1 MKLSKYGFN
10 VALVLLLVPGIAR
23 AADPELVQLI
33 NKEASLFA
41 STNNSGERS
50 SGSYSPAAPE
60 RYNISGPLAFAIDY
74 GNKGVVRGH
83 GRCSTQDGIELTN
96 LLDTI
101 TDETGQTGAMYCY
114 CGLDNYTPLNGTAT
128 NLSGPWA
135 YIGFSDE
142 SQCASNCA
150 GLCAM
155 QLARWYNY
163 SSDLA
168 LQTAVFNAYVSSS
181 KMVTTQTYVDNVLSG
196 KQTRITQTG
205 TNKLMTFGN
214 GTGATPGSRDIV
226 STLGTSTSA
235 TTVPTVGPIV
245 TAVNNKQ
252 DAVNG
257 TANYVMTG
265 TGTSGTVGEKPV
277 YSATTNYTNA
287 LVTAQ
292 TINTAAM
299 EAANGELTCI
309 DNDCLL
315 WQIRTTTPSG
325 LSIRIDFN
333 PDTSISGTS
342 VCWRNLSN
350 EGNYANYDGTCSAS
364 TLSYI
369 GASGS
374 KSGKWG
380 TVFSYGDVSGI
391 SVCSSTTKNS
401 VGTIVATDA
410 QAAVLDSEY
419 LAQTGIGLGDTEL
432 NTNYHCWCKMENPG
446 TSKWIYVRTVNYGGS
461 VGARCSDICV
471 NDCARDVR
479 DNSSGNFRTTMYGT
493 IN

>member
-10 VALVLLLVPGIAR
+10 VALALLLVPGI
-23 AADPELVQLI
+23 I
-33 NKEASLFA
+33 
-41 STNNSGERS
+41 
-50 SGSYSPAAPE
+50 GS
-60 RYNISGPLAFAIDY
+60 AFADTGTITSREYVD
-74 GNKGVVRGH
+74 
-83 GRCSTQDGIELTN
+83 D
-96 LLDTI
+96 LLDTKQAQI
-101 TDETGQTGAMYCY
+101 PA
-114 CGLDNYTPLNGTAT
+114 LNT
-128 NLSGPWA
+128 NT
-135 YIGFSDE
+135 I
-142 SQCASNCA
+142 
-150 GLCAM
+150 
-155 QLARWYNY
+155 
-163 SSDLA
+163 
-168 LQTAVFNAYVSSS
+168 
-181 KMVTTQTYVDNVLSG
+181 VTY
-196 KQTRITQTG
+196 
-205 TNKLMTFGN
+205 
-214 GTGATPGSRDIV
+214 
-226 STLGTSTSA
+226 GTSDGVIGQQT
-235 TTVPTVGPIV
+235 IV
-245 TAVNNKQ
+245 TALGTDATATTSPTAGAVNTGLSAKQ
-252 DAVNG
+252 NIANG

-265 TGTSGTVGEKPV
+265 TGTAGTLGEKPV

-299 EAANGELTCI
+299 DAANSELTCI

-446 TSKWIYVRTVNYGGS
+446 TSKWIYVRTLNYGGT
-461 VGARCSDICV
+461 RCSDICV